1 MGGTEA
7 AECRGESGSCHDVTH
22 KRRGVGDVISRLAV
36 GTRDIVHYGV
46 LTFSLHLSLSHELVP
61 A

>member
-1 MGGTEA
+1 MAVAMTSLTNDA
-7 AECRGESGSCHDVTH
+7 VS
-22 KRRGVGDVISRLAV
+22 VGDVISRLAD